1 MRLHLTLSEPLAKA
15 AKRRRKDLK
24 YRTDSEYIAGLVRYD
39 CQTQKEHHISQ
50 EFAALDGWERDR
62 LDAAILRQV
71 ESGVG
76 IHGSWIE
83 ARIDASVKKHLDAG
97 HVPTPKQVASD
108 IARDI
113 ADGVAAGA
121 PK

>member
-1 MRLHLTLSEPLAKA
+1 MRLHLTYSDPLAKA

-24 YRTDSEYIAGLVRYD
+24 YRTDSEYHAALVRYD
-39 CQTQKEHHISQ
+39 CQTLKDHHISQ

-71 ESGVG
+71 ESGKG
-76 IHGSWIE
+76 IHGSWLE

-108 IARDI
+108 LARDY
-113 ADGVAAGA
+113 AEGVGLG
-121 PK
+121 